1 MTGCTETY
9 FNLFMYQK
17 ILIALDHSASDA
29 AVLDHVSAL
38 APLHRSEILLVHV
51 ADGWAARNFERLNL
65 AESEEMVRDRGYLEE
80 TALKLRE
87 TLQLTIT
94 TKLALGNPPDEIVK
108 VAHSENCDLI
118 LMASHGH
125 RFFSDLWHGSTIDQV
140 RHNTHV
146 PILVVRSLKKC

>member
-1 MTGCTETY
+1 
-9 FNLFMYQK
+9 MYQK
-17 ILIALDHSASDA
+17 ILVALDHTASDA
-29 AVLDHVSAL
+29 AVLEHVSRL
-38 APLHRSEILLVHV
+38 APLHQSEILLVHV

-65 AESEEMVRDRGYLEE
+65 AESEEMVRDRRYLEDM
-80 TALKLRE
+80 AQHLQNGMNLKVK
-87 TLQLTIT
+87 

-108 VAHSENCDLI
+108 VAHLENCNLI

-146 PILVVRSLKKC
+146 PILVVRAAKQ

>member
-1 MTGCTETY
+1 
-9 FNLFMYQK
+9 MYQK
-17 ILIALDHSASDA
+17 ILVALDHSDSDV
-29 AVLDHVSAL
+29 AVLEHVSRL
-38 APLHRSEILLVHV
+38 APLHQSEILLVHV

-65 AESEEMVRDRGYLEE
+65 AESEEMVRDRQYLEDI
-80 TALKLRE
+80 AQKLQCGINLKVN
-87 TLQLTIT
+87 

-108 VAHSENCDLI
+108 VAHLENCDLI

-146 PILVVRSLKKC
+146 PILAVRAAKK

>member
-1 MTGCTETY
+1 
-9 FNLFMYQK
+9 MYQK

-38 APLHRSEILLVHV
+38 APLHHSELLLVHV

-65 AESEEMVRDRGYLEE
+65 AESEEMISDRKYLEE
-80 TALKLRE
+80 TAARLRADLDLIV
-87 TLQLTIT
+87 TS
-94 TKLALGNPPDEIVK
+94 KLALGNPPDEIVK
-108 VAHSENCDLI
+108 VAHSENCHLI

-125 RFFSDLWHGSTIDQV
+125 RFLSDLWHGSTIDQV

-146 PILVVRSLKKC
+146 PILVVRSGKK